1 MRKKKTYAMK
11 RGGGVKPRMMK
22 KGGNVKPR
30 MMKKGGNV
38 KPRMMKKGGNVKPR
52 MMSKGGAAR
61 KTMTIAHSIS
71 QVTEDFLF
79 SAQVGSSSVK
89 SITVFCQQIATII
102 CK

>member
-38 KPRMMKKGGNVKPR
+38 KPRMMKKGGNVKRFKPGGIVT
-52 MMSKGGAAR
+52 KGGAAK
-61 KTMTIAHSIS
+61 KTMTIA
-71 QVTEDFLF
+71 QLRAEAKKKGMNFVNYTKK
-79 SAQVGSSSVK
+79 A
-89 SITVFCQQIATII
+89 
-102 CK
+102 

>member
-38 KPRMMKKGGNVKPR
+38 KPRMMKKGGNMK
-52 MMSKGGAAR
+52 MMKNGGAA
-61 KTMTIAHSIS
+61 KTMTIA
-71 QVTEDFLF
+71 QVRAEAKKKGMKL
-79 SAQVGSSSVK
+79 VK
-89 SITVFCQQIATII
+89 DTKKA
-102 CK
+102 

>member
-38 KPRMMKKGGNVKPR
+38 KRFKPGGIVTK
-52 MMSKGGAAR
+52 GAAT
-61 KTMTIAHSIS
+61 KKTNKKPTMT
-71 QVTEDFLF
+71 L
-79 SAQVGSSSVK
+79 AQLRAEAKKRKMKLVK
-89 SITVFCQQIATII
+89 A
-102 CK
+102 

>member
-38 KPRMMKKGGNVKPR
+38 KPRMM
-52 MMSKGGAAR
+52 SKGGAA
-61 KTMTIAHSIS
+61 KITMT
-71 QVTEDFLF
+71 L
-79 SAQVGSSSVK
+79 AQLRAEAKKKGMKLVK
-89 SITVFCQQIATII
+89 DTKKA
-102 CK
+102 

>member
-38 KPRMMKKGGNVKPR
+38 KPRMM
-52 MMSKGGAAR
+52 SKGGAAR
-61 KTMTIAHSIS
+61 KTMTIA
-71 QVTEDFLF
+71 QLQAEAKKKGMKL
-79 SAQVGSSSVK
+79 VK
-89 SITVFCQQIATII
+89 DTKKA
-102 CK
+102 